1 MSTVAE
7 IESALP
13 KLSAEE
19 LLQIEATLHR
29 LQRERGVGI
38 IFDDAYGVWTEDDQ
52 VSVAEEAWT
61 TLDPD
66 ANAAP
71 QRS

>member
-13 KLSAEE
+13 QLNADE
-19 LLQIEATLHR
+19 LLHVEAALHR

-52 VSVAEEAWT
+52 ASVAAEAWAV
-61 TLDPD
+61 LDGT
-66 ANAAP
+66 
-71 QRS
+71 R